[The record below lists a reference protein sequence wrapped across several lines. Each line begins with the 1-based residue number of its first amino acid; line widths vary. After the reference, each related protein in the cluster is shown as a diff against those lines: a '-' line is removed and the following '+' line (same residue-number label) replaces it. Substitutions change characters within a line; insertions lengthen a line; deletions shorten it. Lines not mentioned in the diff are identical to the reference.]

1 MTEKTSFSD
10 FEKAAMKERA
20 AELRREQENKRSKKN
35 PEADVLEAI
44 AEMSDT
50 SAQIAS
56 HLHEI
61 MHELAPNLTPKTW
74 YGMPAYADEKKQVV
88 VYFKYAEKF
97 DMRYGLLCFN
107 DQAQLDAGEM
117 WPVDFAIPQWSE
129 VVEAQVRKV
138 VAQALSL

>member
-20 AELRREQENKRSKKN
+20 AELCREQEKKRSKKN

-74 YGMPAYADEKKQVV
+74 YGMPAYADANKLWFILNTLRSLICVM
-88 VYFKYAEKF
+88 VYFVL
-97 DMRYGLLCFN
+97 MTR
-107 DQAQLDAGEM
+107 
-117 WPVDFAIPQWSE
+117 PS
-129 VVEAQVRKV
+129 
-138 VAQALSL
+138 